1 MAAAVVKEPAGS
13 ANTETWN
20 GGNIA
25 LRAAASMSSARIAFL
40 PPMKMPVRRA
50 PLGPREKIAS
60 CVRSGDLAELDGR
73 VGHGGRE
80 AGVERHV
87 HVERA
92 DMLQRAQHVQDVR
105 SLHGV
110 SSPCVGRPGRASCG
124 AVLSGSNAEDKGQ
137 CAARLSARPA

>member
-40 PPMKMPVRRA
+40 PPMKMPVRLA

-60 CVRSGDLAELDGR
+60 W
-73 VGHGGRE
+73 
-80 AGVERHV
+80 
-87 HVERA
+87 
-92 DMLQRAQHVQDVR
+92 
-105 SLHGV
+105 V
-110 SSPCVGRPGRASCG
+110 SPATSPSSTFV
-124 AVLSGSNAEDKGQ
+124 
-137 CAARLSARPA
+137 